1 MGSVARTLRLPADS
15 PAAMDNRRF
24 LGNEVQL
31 DRSIQRVCREI
42 ERAIGDSFLDSMNQS
57 RRAGCRRRSP
67 RRRSCPGS
75 PFDERET
82 SFLPGQ

>member
-15 PAAMDNRRF
+15 LAAMDNRRF

-42 ERAIGDSFLDSMNQS
+42 ERAIGIHS
-57 RRAGCRRRSP
+57 
-67 RRRSCPGS
+67 
-75 PFDERET
+75 
-82 SFLPGQ
+82 